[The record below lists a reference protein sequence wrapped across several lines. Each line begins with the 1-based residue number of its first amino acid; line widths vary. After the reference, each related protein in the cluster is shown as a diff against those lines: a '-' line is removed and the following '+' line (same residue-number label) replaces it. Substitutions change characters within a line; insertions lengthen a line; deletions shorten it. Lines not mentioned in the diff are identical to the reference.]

1 MPPMPAD
8 AILLGDFNF
17 ERNALEYD
25 RIVGPASARYGR
37 LNNATGF
44 VDAWVAA
51 GHRED
56 EGATIPAGRRIDYC
70 FVSATLAQRVRSS
83 WIDPE
88 ATGSDHY
95 PLWTEIDL

>member
-1 MPPMPAD
+1 MPPMPVD
-8 AILLGDFNF
+8 AILLGDLNF
-17 ERNALEYD
+17 EADAPEYA
-25 RIVGPASARYGR
+25 RIVGPATTQYGR
-37 LNNATGF
+37 LNCLTGF

-56 EGATIPAGRRIDYC
+56 EGATIPRGEADRLLPGFRDARASRAVVVDRRH
-70 FVSATLAQRVRSS
+70 
-83 WIDPE
+83 

>member
-1 MPPMPAD
+1 MPAD
-8 AILLGDFNF
+8 AILMGDFNF
-17 ERNALEYD
+17 TWRAPEYD
-25 RIVGPASARYGR
+25 RIVGPMSERYGR
-37 LNNATGF
+37 LNGRSGF

-56 EGATIPAGRRIDYC
+56 EGVTADNGKRIDFC
-70 FVSATLAQRVRSS
+70 FVTAALGGRVQAVD
-83 WIDPE
+83 IDAS